1 MVRAITGTKPDDATD
16 RMMGDTYSSMTA
28 RVELVRVYGRGL
40 LSALD
45 ASVMVKIEERPQS
58 IRDWRKLMEGVV
70 TPAEVEVPRSPK
82 PEREERVSQPLP
94 QATIAL
100 MPTVELPESAISG
113 VFLDT
118 PEELPNQPSHRSS
131 AQRIIVGVL
140 VGVCLLV
147 LIPFI
152 AAVLDRD
159 KGNQTGNATPV
170 EEKKATSSLVK
181 NVKIQS
187 AIYEIDLAEYRTDD
201 LPKIVKIAKQ
211 IKLETNSGEGVKMLT
226 RGTEVKLLNR
236 DGLELII
243 ETTDGVAKGRV
254 AIETTDLYGVL
265 AQAKFDK
272 DAGKVAGGTTPASP
286 KPPVNPTAPV
296 NPPPV
301 ADPTPPVGTPA
312 PATDGPMVAS
322 GEGGTG
328 GPDNSAPTPEPAD
341 KKLSPDELV
350 ALMKK
355 FIAAGT
361 LKEFKAE
368 QVVTW
373 KAGEDESIDGV
384 NYQIGLVTY
393 KAQTIFGEKPVNA
406 KALIKG
412 GEVNRWVFAKSG
424 MEMR

>member
-1 MVRAITGTKPDDATD
+1 MRYAKFA
-16 RMMGDTYSSMTA
+16 
-28 RVELVRVYGRGL
+28 
-40 LSALD
+40 
-45 ASVMVKIEERPQS
+45 
-58 IRDWRKLMEGVV
+58 
-70 TPAEVEVPRSPK
+70 
-82 PEREERVSQPLP
+82 
-94 QATIAL
+94 
-100 MPTVELPESAISG
+100 
-113 VFLDT
+113 
-118 PEELPNQPSHRSS
+118 
-131 AQRIIVGVL
+131 IIVFVL
-140 VGVCLLV
+140 FFLGYVLGPTITPMLV
-147 LIPFI
+147 
-152 AAVLDRD
+152 
-159 KGNQTGNATPV
+159 K
-170 EEKKATSSLVK
+170 EKKTTSSLVK

-187 AIYEIDLAEYRTDD
+187 AIYKIDLAEYRTDD

-254 AIETTDLYGVL
+254 AVETTDLYGVL

-272 DAGKVAGGTTPASP
+272 DAGKVAGGPTTAPP
-286 KPPVNPTAPV
+286 KPPVDPPAPV

-301 ADPTPPVGTPA
+301 ADPTPPVATPPA
-312 PATDGPMVAS
+312 PATGGPMVAS
-322 GEGGTG
+322 GDGGTDG
-328 GPDNSAPTPEPAD
+328 SDNSAPTPEPAD

>member
-1 MVRAITGTKPDDATD
+1 MRYAKFA
-16 RMMGDTYSSMTA
+16 
-28 RVELVRVYGRGL
+28 
-40 LSALD
+40 
-45 ASVMVKIEERPQS
+45 
-58 IRDWRKLMEGVV
+58 
-70 TPAEVEVPRSPK
+70 
-82 PEREERVSQPLP
+82 
-94 QATIAL
+94 
-100 MPTVELPESAISG
+100 
-113 VFLDT
+113 
-118 PEELPNQPSHRSS
+118 
-131 AQRIIVGVL
+131 IIVFVL
-140 VGVCLLV
+140 FFLGYVLGPTITPMLV
-147 LIPFI
+147 
-152 AAVLDRD
+152 
-159 KGNQTGNATPV
+159 K
-170 EEKKATSSLVK
+170 EKKATSSLVK

-254 AIETTDLYGVL
+254 AIEITDLYGVL

-272 DAGKVAGGTTPASP
+272 DAGKVAGRPTPDSS
-286 KPPVNPTAPV
+286 KPPVNPPAPV

-301 ADPTPPVGTPA
+301 ADPTPPPVATP
-312 PATDGPMVAS
+312 PDLATGGPMVAS
-322 GEGGTG
+322 GDGGTDG
-328 GPDNSAPTPEPAD
+328 SDNSEPAPEPAD

-373 KAGEDESIDGV
+373 KPGEDESIDGV
-384 NYQIGLVTY
+384 SYQIGLVTY

-424 MEMR
+424 ME

>member
-1 MVRAITGTKPDDATD
+1 MRYAKFA
-16 RMMGDTYSSMTA
+16 
-28 RVELVRVYGRGL
+28 
-40 LSALD
+40 
-45 ASVMVKIEERPQS
+45 
-58 IRDWRKLMEGVV
+58 
-70 TPAEVEVPRSPK
+70 
-82 PEREERVSQPLP
+82 
-94 QATIAL
+94 
-100 MPTVELPESAISG
+100 
-113 VFLDT
+113 
-118 PEELPNQPSHRSS
+118 
-131 AQRIIVGVL
+131 IIVFVL
-140 VGVCLLV
+140 FFLGYVLGPTITPMLV
-147 LIPFI
+147 
-152 AAVLDRD
+152 
-159 KGNQTGNATPV
+159 K
-170 EEKKATSSLVK
+170 EKKATSSLVK

-254 AIETTDLYGVL
+254 AIEITDLYGVL

-272 DAGKVAGGTTPASP
+272 DAGKVAGRPTPDSP
-286 KPPVNPTAPV
+286 KPPVNPPAPV

-301 ADPTPPVGTPA
+301 VDPTPPPVATP
-312 PATDGPMVAS
+312 PDLATGGPMVAS
-322 GEGGTG
+322 GDGGTDG
-328 GPDNSAPTPEPAD
+328 SDNSEPAPEPAD

-373 KAGEDESIDGV
+373 KPGEDESIDGV
-384 NYQIGLVTY
+384 SYQIGLVTY

>member
-1 MVRAITGTKPDDATD
+1 MRYAKFA
-16 RMMGDTYSSMTA
+16 
-28 RVELVRVYGRGL
+28 
-40 LSALD
+40 
-45 ASVMVKIEERPQS
+45 
-58 IRDWRKLMEGVV
+58 
-70 TPAEVEVPRSPK
+70 
-82 PEREERVSQPLP
+82 
-94 QATIAL
+94 
-100 MPTVELPESAISG
+100 
-113 VFLDT
+113 
-118 PEELPNQPSHRSS
+118 
-131 AQRIIVGVL
+131 IIVFVL
-140 VGVCLLV
+140 FFLGYVLGPTITPMLV
-147 LIPFI
+147 
-152 AAVLDRD
+152 
-159 KGNQTGNATPV
+159 K
-170 EEKKATSSLVK
+170 EKKATSSLVK
-181 NVKIQS
+181 NVRIGS

-201 LPKIVKIAKQ
+201 LPKIVKIAKL

-254 AIETTDLYGVL
+254 AVETTDLYGVL

-272 DAGKVAGGTTPASP
+272 DAGKVAGGPTTAPP
-286 KPPVNPTAPV
+286 KPPVNPPAPV

-301 ADPTPPVGTPA
+301 ADPTPPVATPPA
-312 PATDGPMVAS
+312 PAAGGPMVAS
-322 GEGGTG
+322 GDGGTDG
-328 GPDNSAPTPEPAD
+328 SDNSAPTPEPAD

-412 GEVNRWVFAKSG
+412 GEVDRWVFAKSG

>member
-1 MVRAITGTKPDDATD
+1 MRYAKFA
-16 RMMGDTYSSMTA
+16 
-28 RVELVRVYGRGL
+28 
-40 LSALD
+40 
-45 ASVMVKIEERPQS
+45 
-58 IRDWRKLMEGVV
+58 
-70 TPAEVEVPRSPK
+70 
-82 PEREERVSQPLP
+82 
-94 QATIAL
+94 
-100 MPTVELPESAISG
+100 
-113 VFLDT
+113 
-118 PEELPNQPSHRSS
+118 
-131 AQRIIVGVL
+131 IIVFVL
-140 VGVCLLV
+140 FFLGYVLGPTITPMLV
-147 LIPFI
+147 
-152 AAVLDRD
+152 
-159 KGNQTGNATPV
+159 K
-170 EEKKATSSLVK
+170 EKKTTSSLVK

-187 AIYEIDLAEYRTDD
+187 AIYKIDLAEYRTDD

-254 AIETTDLYGVL
+254 AVETTDLYGVL

-272 DAGKVAGGTTPASP
+272 DAGKVAGGPTTAPP
-286 KPPVNPTAPV
+286 KPPVDPPAPV

-301 ADPTPPVGTPA
+301 ADPTPPVATPPA
-312 PATDGPMVAS
+312 PATGGPMVAS
-322 GEGGTG
+322 GDGGTDG
-328 GPDNSAPTPEPAD
+328 SDNSEPTPEPAD

>member
-1 MVRAITGTKPDDATD
+1 MRYAKFA
-16 RMMGDTYSSMTA
+16 
-28 RVELVRVYGRGL
+28 
-40 LSALD
+40 
-45 ASVMVKIEERPQS
+45 
-58 IRDWRKLMEGVV
+58 
-70 TPAEVEVPRSPK
+70 
-82 PEREERVSQPLP
+82 
-94 QATIAL
+94 
-100 MPTVELPESAISG
+100 
-113 VFLDT
+113 
-118 PEELPNQPSHRSS
+118 
-131 AQRIIVGVL
+131 IIVFVL
-140 VGVCLLV
+140 FFLGYVLGPTITPMLV
-147 LIPFI
+147 
-152 AAVLDRD
+152 
-159 KGNQTGNATPV
+159 K
-170 EEKKATSSLVK
+170 EKKATSSLVK

-211 IKLETNSGEGVKMLT
+211 VKLKTNSGEGVKMLT

-243 ETTDGVAKGRV
+243 ETIDGVAKGRV
-254 AIETTDLYGVL
+254 DIETTDLYGVL

-272 DAGKVAGGTTPASP
+272 DAGKVAGGPTPTSP

-301 ADPTPPVGTPA
+301 ADPTPPVATPPA
-312 PATDGPMVAS
+312 PATGGPMVAS
-322 GEGGTG
+322 GDGGTD
-328 GPDNSAPTPEPAD
+328 GPDNAAPTPEPGD

>member
-1 MVRAITGTKPDDATD
+1 MRYAKFA
-16 RMMGDTYSSMTA
+16 
-28 RVELVRVYGRGL
+28 
-40 LSALD
+40 
-45 ASVMVKIEERPQS
+45 
-58 IRDWRKLMEGVV
+58 
-70 TPAEVEVPRSPK
+70 
-82 PEREERVSQPLP
+82 
-94 QATIAL
+94 
-100 MPTVELPESAISG
+100 
-113 VFLDT
+113 
-118 PEELPNQPSHRSS
+118 
-131 AQRIIVGVL
+131 IIVFVL
-140 VGVCLLV
+140 FFLGYVLGPTITPMLV
-147 LIPFI
+147 
-152 AAVLDRD
+152 
-159 KGNQTGNATPV
+159 K
-170 EEKKATSSLVK
+170 EKKTTSSLVK

-187 AIYEIDLAEYRTDD
+187 AIYKIDLAEYRTDD

-254 AIETTDLYGVL
+254 AVETTDLYGVL

-272 DAGKVAGGTTPASP
+272 DAGKVAGGPTTAPP
-286 KPPVNPTAPV
+286 KPPVNPPAPV

-301 ADPTPPVGTPA
+301 ADPTPPVATPPA
-312 PATDGPMVAS
+312 PATGGPMVAS
-322 GEGGTG
+322 GDGGTDG
-328 GPDNSAPTPEPAD
+328 SDNSAPTPEPAD

>member
-1 MVRAITGTKPDDATD
+1 MRYAKFA
-16 RMMGDTYSSMTA
+16 
-28 RVELVRVYGRGL
+28 
-40 LSALD
+40 
-45 ASVMVKIEERPQS
+45 
-58 IRDWRKLMEGVV
+58 
-70 TPAEVEVPRSPK
+70 
-82 PEREERVSQPLP
+82 
-94 QATIAL
+94 
-100 MPTVELPESAISG
+100 
-113 VFLDT
+113 
-118 PEELPNQPSHRSS
+118 
-131 AQRIIVGVL
+131 IIVFVL
-140 VGVCLLV
+140 FFLGYVLGPTITPMLV
-147 LIPFI
+147 
-152 AAVLDRD
+152 
-159 KGNQTGNATPV
+159 K
-170 EEKKATSSLVK
+170 EKKATSSLVK

-211 IKLETNSGEGVKMLT
+211 IKLETNSGEGVKILT

-254 AIETTDLYGVL
+254 AIEITDLYGVL

-272 DAGKVAGGTTPASP
+272 DAGKVAGSPTPDSP
-286 KPPVNPTAPV
+286 KPPVNPPAPV

-301 ADPTPPVGTPA
+301 ADPTPPPVATP
-312 PATDGPMVAS
+312 PDLATGGPMVAS
-322 GEGGTG
+322 GDGGTDG
-328 GPDNSAPTPEPAD
+328 SDNSEPAPEPAD

-384 NYQIGLVTY
+384 SYQIGLVTY

>member
-1 MVRAITGTKPDDATD
+1 MRYAKFA
-16 RMMGDTYSSMTA
+16 
-28 RVELVRVYGRGL
+28 
-40 LSALD
+40 
-45 ASVMVKIEERPQS
+45 
-58 IRDWRKLMEGVV
+58 
-70 TPAEVEVPRSPK
+70 
-82 PEREERVSQPLP
+82 
-94 QATIAL
+94 
-100 MPTVELPESAISG
+100 
-113 VFLDT
+113 
-118 PEELPNQPSHRSS
+118 
-131 AQRIIVGVL
+131 IIVFVL
-140 VGVCLLV
+140 FFLGYVLGPTITPMLV
-147 LIPFI
+147 
-152 AAVLDRD
+152 
-159 KGNQTGNATPV
+159 K
-170 EEKKATSSLVK
+170 EKKATSSLVK

-211 IKLETNSGEGVKMLT
+211 IKLKTNSGEGVKMLT

-254 AIETTDLYGVL
+254 DIETTDLYGVL

-272 DAGKVAGGTTPASP
+272 DAGKVAGGPTPTTP

-301 ADPTPPVGTPA
+301 ADPSPPVATPPA
-312 PATDGPMVAS
+312 PATGAPMVAS
-322 GEGGTG
+322 GDDGTDG
-328 GPDNSAPTPEPAD
+328 SDNAAPTPEPAD

-368 QVVTW
+368 QVVSW

-412 GEVNRWVFAKSG
+412 GEVNRWVFAKGG

>member
-1 MVRAITGTKPDDATD
+1 MRYAKFA
-16 RMMGDTYSSMTA
+16 
-28 RVELVRVYGRGL
+28 
-40 LSALD
+40 
-45 ASVMVKIEERPQS
+45 
-58 IRDWRKLMEGVV
+58 
-70 TPAEVEVPRSPK
+70 
-82 PEREERVSQPLP
+82 
-94 QATIAL
+94 
-100 MPTVELPESAISG
+100 
-113 VFLDT
+113 
-118 PEELPNQPSHRSS
+118 
-131 AQRIIVGVL
+131 IIVFVL
-140 VGVCLLV
+140 FFLGYVLGPTITPMLV
-147 LIPFI
+147 
-152 AAVLDRD
+152 
-159 KGNQTGNATPV
+159 K
-170 EEKKATSSLVK
+170 EKKATSSLVK

-187 AIYEIDLAEYRTDD
+187 AIYEIDLAEYRADD
-201 LPKIVKIAKQ
+201 LPKIVKIAKK

-272 DAGKVAGGTTPASP
+272 DAGKVAGGPTPASP
-286 KPPVNPTAPV
+286 KPPVNPPAPV

-301 ADPTPPVGTPA
+301 ADPTPPVATP
-312 PATDGPMVAS
+312 PATGGPMVAS
-322 GEGGTG
+322 GDGGTDG
-328 GPDNSAPTPEPAD
+328 SDNSEPVPEPAD

-384 NYQIGLVTY
+384 SYQIGLVTY

>member
-1 MVRAITGTKPDDATD
+1 MRYAKFA
-16 RMMGDTYSSMTA
+16 
-28 RVELVRVYGRGL
+28 
-40 LSALD
+40 
-45 ASVMVKIEERPQS
+45 
-58 IRDWRKLMEGVV
+58 
-70 TPAEVEVPRSPK
+70 
-82 PEREERVSQPLP
+82 
-94 QATIAL
+94 
-100 MPTVELPESAISG
+100 
-113 VFLDT
+113 
-118 PEELPNQPSHRSS
+118 
-131 AQRIIVGVL
+131 IIVFVL
-140 VGVCLLV
+140 FFLGYVLGPTITPMLV
-147 LIPFI
+147 
-152 AAVLDRD
+152 
-159 KGNQTGNATPV
+159 K
-170 EEKKATSSLVK
+170 EKKATSSLVK

-254 AIETTDLYGVL
+254 AIEITDLYGVL

-272 DAGKVAGGTTPASP
+272 DAGKVAGRPTPDSP
-286 KPPVNPTAPV
+286 KPPVNPPAPV

-301 ADPTPPVGTPA
+301 ADPTPPPVATP
-312 PATDGPMVAS
+312 PDLATGGPMVAS
-322 GEGGTG
+322 GDGGTDG
-328 GPDNSAPTPEPAD
+328 SDNSEPAPEPAD

-384 NYQIGLVTY
+384 SYQIGLVTY

>member
-1 MVRAITGTKPDDATD
+1 MRYAKFA
-16 RMMGDTYSSMTA
+16 
-28 RVELVRVYGRGL
+28 
-40 LSALD
+40 
-45 ASVMVKIEERPQS
+45 
-58 IRDWRKLMEGVV
+58 
-70 TPAEVEVPRSPK
+70 
-82 PEREERVSQPLP
+82 
-94 QATIAL
+94 
-100 MPTVELPESAISG
+100 
-113 VFLDT
+113 
-118 PEELPNQPSHRSS
+118 
-131 AQRIIVGVL
+131 IIVFVL
-140 VGVCLLV
+140 YFLGYVLGPTITPMLV
-147 LIPFI
+147 
-152 AAVLDRD
+152 
-159 KGNQTGNATPV
+159 N
-170 EEKKATSSLVK
+170 EKKTTSSLVK

-187 AIYEIDLAEYRTDD
+187 AIYKIDLAEYRTDD
-201 LPKIVKIAKQ
+201 LPEIVKIAKQ

-254 AIETTDLYGVL
+254 AVETTDLYGVL

-272 DAGKVAGGTTPASP
+272 DAGKVAGGPTAAPP
-286 KPPVNPTAPV
+286 KPPVNPPAPV

-301 ADPTPPVGTPA
+301 ADPSPPVATPPA
-312 PATDGPMVAS
+312 PGAGSPMVTSGDGGTDGS
-322 GEGGTG
+322 
-328 GPDNSAPTPEPAD
+328 DNSEPAPEPAD

-361 LKEFKAE
+361 LKEFKAD

-373 KAGEDESIDGV
+373 KTGEDESIDGV
-384 NYQIGLVTY
+384 NYQIGMVTY

-412 GEVNRWVFAKSG
+412 GEVDRWVFAKSG

>member
-1 MVRAITGTKPDDATD
+1 MRYAKFA
-16 RMMGDTYSSMTA
+16 
-28 RVELVRVYGRGL
+28 
-40 LSALD
+40 
-45 ASVMVKIEERPQS
+45 
-58 IRDWRKLMEGVV
+58 
-70 TPAEVEVPRSPK
+70 
-82 PEREERVSQPLP
+82 
-94 QATIAL
+94 
-100 MPTVELPESAISG
+100 
-113 VFLDT
+113 
-118 PEELPNQPSHRSS
+118 
-131 AQRIIVGVL
+131 IIVFVL
-140 VGVCLLV
+140 FFLGYVLGPTITPMLV
-147 LIPFI
+147 
-152 AAVLDRD
+152 
-159 KGNQTGNATPV
+159 K
-170 EEKKATSSLVK
+170 EKKATSSLVK

-243 ETTDGVAKGRV
+243 ETIDGVAKGRV

-265 AQAKFDK
+265 AQAKFEK
-272 DAGKVAGGTTPASP
+272 DAGKVAGGPTAAPP
-286 KPPVNPTAPV
+286 KPPVNPPAPV

-301 ADPTPPVGTPA
+301 ADPTPPVVTPPA
-312 PATDGPMVAS
+312 PATGGPMVAS
-322 GEGGTG
+322 GDGGTDG
-328 GPDNSAPTPEPAD
+328 TDNSEPAPEPAD

-412 GEVNRWVFAKSG
+412 GEINRWVFAKSG

>member
-1 MVRAITGTKPDDATD
+1 MRYAKFA
-16 RMMGDTYSSMTA
+16 
-28 RVELVRVYGRGL
+28 
-40 LSALD
+40 
-45 ASVMVKIEERPQS
+45 
-58 IRDWRKLMEGVV
+58 
-70 TPAEVEVPRSPK
+70 
-82 PEREERVSQPLP
+82 
-94 QATIAL
+94 
-100 MPTVELPESAISG
+100 
-113 VFLDT
+113 
-118 PEELPNQPSHRSS
+118 
-131 AQRIIVGVL
+131 IIVFVL
-140 VGVCLLV
+140 FFLGYVLGPTITPMLV
-147 LIPFI
+147 
-152 AAVLDRD
+152 
-159 KGNQTGNATPV
+159 K
-170 EEKKATSSLVK
+170 EKKATSSLVK

-211 IKLETNSGEGVKMLT
+211 IKLKTNSGEGVKMLT

-254 AIETTDLYGVL
+254 DIETTDLYGVL

-272 DAGKVAGGTTPASP
+272 DAGKVAGGPTPTTP

-301 ADPTPPVGTPA
+301 ADPSPPVATPPA
-312 PATDGPMVAS
+312 PATGAPMVAS
-322 GEGGTG
+322 GDDGTDG
-328 GPDNSAPTPEPAD
+328 SDNAAPTPEPAD

-368 QVVTW
+368 QVVSW

>member
-1 MVRAITGTKPDDATD
+1 MRYAKFA
-16 RMMGDTYSSMTA
+16 
-28 RVELVRVYGRGL
+28 
-40 LSALD
+40 
-45 ASVMVKIEERPQS
+45 
-58 IRDWRKLMEGVV
+58 
-70 TPAEVEVPRSPK
+70 
-82 PEREERVSQPLP
+82 
-94 QATIAL
+94 
-100 MPTVELPESAISG
+100 
-113 VFLDT
+113 
-118 PEELPNQPSHRSS
+118 
-131 AQRIIVGVL
+131 IIVFVL
-140 VGVCLLV
+140 FFLGYVLGPTITPMLV
-147 LIPFI
+147 
-152 AAVLDRD
+152 
-159 KGNQTGNATPV
+159 K
-170 EEKKATSSLVK
+170 EKKATSSLVK

-254 AIETTDLYGVL
+254 AVETTDLYGVL

-272 DAGKVAGGTTPASP
+272 DAGKVAGGPTAAPP
-286 KPPVNPTAPV
+286 KPPVNPPAPV

-301 ADPTPPVGTPA
+301 ADPTPPVVTPPA
-312 PATDGPMVAS
+312 PATGGPMVAS
-322 GEGGTG
+322 GDGGTDG
-328 GPDNSAPTPEPAD
+328 TDNSEPAPEPAD

>member
-1 MVRAITGTKPDDATD
+1 MRYAKFA
-16 RMMGDTYSSMTA
+16 
-28 RVELVRVYGRGL
+28 
-40 LSALD
+40 
-45 ASVMVKIEERPQS
+45 
-58 IRDWRKLMEGVV
+58 
-70 TPAEVEVPRSPK
+70 
-82 PEREERVSQPLP
+82 
-94 QATIAL
+94 
-100 MPTVELPESAISG
+100 
-113 VFLDT
+113 
-118 PEELPNQPSHRSS
+118 
-131 AQRIIVGVL
+131 IIVVVL
-140 VGVCLLV
+140 HLLGLMLGPSIGPMLV
-147 LIPFI
+147 
-152 AAVLDRD
+152 
-159 KGNQTGNATPV
+159 K
-170 EEKKATSSLVK
+170 EKKTTSSLVK
-181 NVKIQS
+181 KVKVQN
-187 AIYEIDLAEYRTDD
+187 AIYEIDLAEYRADD
-201 LPKIVKIAKQ
+201 LPTIVKIAKQ
-211 IKLETNSGEGVKMLT
+211 VKLATNSGEGVKMLT

-254 AIETTDLYGVL
+254 AVETTDLYGVL

-272 DAGKVAGGTTPASP
+272 DAGKVAGGPTTAPP
-286 KPPVNPTAPV
+286 KPPVNPPAPV

-301 ADPTPPVGTPA
+301 ADPTPTVATPPA
-312 PATDGPMVAS
+312 PATGGPMVAS
-322 GEGGTG
+322 EDGGTDG
-328 GPDNSAPTPEPAD
+328 SDNSAPTPEPAD
-341 KKLSPDELV
+341 KKLSPEELV

-361 LKEFKAE
+361 LKEFKPE

>member
-1 MVRAITGTKPDDATD
+1 MRYAKFA
-16 RMMGDTYSSMTA
+16 
-28 RVELVRVYGRGL
+28 
-40 LSALD
+40 
-45 ASVMVKIEERPQS
+45 
-58 IRDWRKLMEGVV
+58 
-70 TPAEVEVPRSPK
+70 
-82 PEREERVSQPLP
+82 
-94 QATIAL
+94 
-100 MPTVELPESAISG
+100 
-113 VFLDT
+113 
-118 PEELPNQPSHRSS
+118 
-131 AQRIIVGVL
+131 IIVFVL
-140 VGVCLLV
+140 FFLGYVLGPTITPMLV
-147 LIPFI
+147 
-152 AAVLDRD
+152 
-159 KGNQTGNATPV
+159 K
-170 EEKKATSSLVK
+170 EKKATSSLVK

-254 AIETTDLYGVL
+254 AIEITDLYGVL

-272 DAGKVAGGTTPASP
+272 DAGKVAGRPTPDSP
-286 KPPVNPTAPV
+286 KPPVNPPAPV

-301 ADPTPPVGTPA
+301 ADPTPPPVATP
-312 PATDGPMVAS
+312 PDLATGGPMVAS
-322 GEGGTG
+322 GDGGTDG
-328 GPDNSAPTPEPAD
+328 SDNSEPAPEPAD

-373 KAGEDESIDGV
+373 KPGEDESIDGV
-384 NYQIGLVTY
+384 SYQIGLVTY

>member
-1 MVRAITGTKPDDATD
+1 MRYAKFA
-16 RMMGDTYSSMTA
+16 
-28 RVELVRVYGRGL
+28 
-40 LSALD
+40 
-45 ASVMVKIEERPQS
+45 
-58 IRDWRKLMEGVV
+58 
-70 TPAEVEVPRSPK
+70 
-82 PEREERVSQPLP
+82 
-94 QATIAL
+94 
-100 MPTVELPESAISG
+100 
-113 VFLDT
+113 
-118 PEELPNQPSHRSS
+118 
-131 AQRIIVGVL
+131 IIVFVL
-140 VGVCLLV
+140 FFLGYVLGPTITPMLV
-147 LIPFI
+147 
-152 AAVLDRD
+152 
-159 KGNQTGNATPV
+159 K
-170 EEKKATSSLVK
+170 EKKTTSSLVK

-187 AIYEIDLAEYRTDD
+187 AIYKIDLAEYRTDD

-254 AIETTDLYGVL
+254 AVETTDLYGVL

-272 DAGKVAGGTTPASP
+272 DAGKVAGGPTTAPP
-286 KPPVNPTAPV
+286 KPPVNPPAPV

-301 ADPTPPVGTPA
+301 ADPTPPVATPPA
-312 PATDGPMVAS
+312 PATGGPMVAS
-322 GEGGTG
+322 GDGGTDG
-328 GPDNSAPTPEPAD
+328 SDNSAPTPEPAD

-368 QVVTW
+368 QVVSW

>member
-1 MVRAITGTKPDDATD
+1 MRYAKFA
-16 RMMGDTYSSMTA
+16 
-28 RVELVRVYGRGL
+28 
-40 LSALD
+40 
-45 ASVMVKIEERPQS
+45 
-58 IRDWRKLMEGVV
+58 
-70 TPAEVEVPRSPK
+70 
-82 PEREERVSQPLP
+82 
-94 QATIAL
+94 
-100 MPTVELPESAISG
+100 
-113 VFLDT
+113 
-118 PEELPNQPSHRSS
+118 
-131 AQRIIVGVL
+131 IIVFVL
-140 VGVCLLV
+140 FFLGYVLGPTITPMLV
-147 LIPFI
+147 
-152 AAVLDRD
+152 
-159 KGNQTGNATPV
+159 K
-170 EEKKATSSLVK
+170 EKKTTSSLVK

-211 IKLETNSGEGVKMLT
+211 VKLATNSGEGVKMLT

-254 AIETTDLYGVL
+254 DIETTDLYGVL

-272 DAGKVAGGTTPASP
+272 DAGKVAGGPTPASP
-286 KPPVNPTAPV
+286 KPPVNPPAPV

-301 ADPTPPVGTPA
+301 ADPTPPVVTPPV
-312 PATDGPMVAS
+312 PASGGPMVAS
-322 GEGGTG
+322 GDGGTDG
-328 GPDNSAPTPEPAD
+328 SDNSEPTPEPAD

-412 GEVNRWVFAKSG
+412 GEINRWVFAKSG

>member
-1 MVRAITGTKPDDATD
+1 MK
-16 RMMGDTYSSMTA
+16 
-28 RVELVRVYGRGL
+28 
-40 LSALD
+40 
-45 ASVMVKIEERPQS
+45 
-58 IRDWRKLMEGVV
+58 
-70 TPAEVEVPRSPK
+70 
-82 PEREERVSQPLP
+82 
-94 QATIAL
+94 
-100 MPTVELPESAISG
+100 
-113 VFLDT
+113 
-118 PEELPNQPSHRSS
+118 
-131 AQRIIVGVL
+131 
-140 VGVCLLV
+140 
-147 LIPFI
+147 
-152 AAVLDRD
+152 
-159 KGNQTGNATPV
+159 
-170 EEKKATSSLVK
+170 EKKATSSLVK

-254 AIETTDLYGVL
+254 AIEITDLYGVL

-272 DAGKVAGGTTPASP
+272 DAGKVAGRPTPDSP
-286 KPPVNPTAPV
+286 KPPVNPPAPV

-301 ADPTPPVGTPA
+301 ADPTPPPVATP
-312 PATDGPMVAS
+312 PDLATGGPMVAS
-322 GEGGTG
+322 GDGGTDG
-328 GPDNSAPTPEPAD
+328 SDNSEPAPEPAD

-373 KAGEDESIDGV
+373 KPGEDESIDGV
-384 NYQIGLVTY
+384 SYQIGLVTY

>member
-1 MVRAITGTKPDDATD
+1 MRYAKFA
-16 RMMGDTYSSMTA
+16 
-28 RVELVRVYGRGL
+28 
-40 LSALD
+40 
-45 ASVMVKIEERPQS
+45 
-58 IRDWRKLMEGVV
+58 
-70 TPAEVEVPRSPK
+70 
-82 PEREERVSQPLP
+82 
-94 QATIAL
+94 
-100 MPTVELPESAISG
+100 
-113 VFLDT
+113 
-118 PEELPNQPSHRSS
+118 
-131 AQRIIVGVL
+131 IIVFVL
-140 VGVCLLV
+140 FFLGYV
-147 LIPFI
+147 LGPTI
-152 AAVLDRD
+152 
-159 KGNQTGNATPV
+159 TPMLV
-170 EEKKATSSLVK
+170 EEKKTPSSLVK

-211 IKLETNSGEGVKMLT
+211 VKLATNSGEGVKMLT

-254 AIETTDLYGVL
+254 AVETTDLYGVL

-272 DAGKVAGGTTPASP
+272 DAGKVAGGPTTAPL
-286 KPPVNPTAPV
+286 KPPVNPPAPV

-301 ADPTPPVGTPA
+301 ADPTPPVPTP
-312 PATDGPMVAS
+312 PTPDTGGPMVAN
-322 GEGGTG
+322 GDGGTVG
-328 GPDNSAPTPEPAD
+328 SDNSEPTPEPAD

>member
-1 MVRAITGTKPDDATD
+1 MRYAKFA
-16 RMMGDTYSSMTA
+16 
-28 RVELVRVYGRGL
+28 
-40 LSALD
+40 
-45 ASVMVKIEERPQS
+45 
-58 IRDWRKLMEGVV
+58 
-70 TPAEVEVPRSPK
+70 
-82 PEREERVSQPLP
+82 
-94 QATIAL
+94 
-100 MPTVELPESAISG
+100 
-113 VFLDT
+113 
-118 PEELPNQPSHRSS
+118 
-131 AQRIIVGVL
+131 IIVFVL
-140 VGVCLLV
+140 FFLGYVLGPTITPMLV
-147 LIPFI
+147 
-152 AAVLDRD
+152 
-159 KGNQTGNATPV
+159 K
-170 EEKKATSSLVK
+170 EKKTTSSLVK

-254 AIETTDLYGVL
+254 DIETTDLYGVL

-272 DAGKVAGGTTPASP
+272 DAGKVAGGPTPASP
-286 KPPVNPTAPV
+286 KPPVNPPAPV

-301 ADPTPPVGTPA
+301 ADPSPPVATPA
-312 PATDGPMVAS
+312 PDPGAPMVSSGDGGSDGPDKS
-322 GEGGTG
+322 
-328 GPDNSAPTPEPAD
+328 PPTPEPGD
-341 KKLSPDELV
+341 KKLSPDEIV
-350 ALMKK
+350 SLMKK

-373 KAGEDESIDGV
+373 KPGEDESIDGV

-412 GEVNRWVFAKSG
+412 GEVDRWVFAKSG

>member
-1 MVRAITGTKPDDATD
+1 MRYAKFA
-16 RMMGDTYSSMTA
+16 
-28 RVELVRVYGRGL
+28 
-40 LSALD
+40 
-45 ASVMVKIEERPQS
+45 
-58 IRDWRKLMEGVV
+58 
-70 TPAEVEVPRSPK
+70 
-82 PEREERVSQPLP
+82 
-94 QATIAL
+94 
-100 MPTVELPESAISG
+100 
-113 VFLDT
+113 
-118 PEELPNQPSHRSS
+118 
-131 AQRIIVGVL
+131 IIVFVL
-140 VGVCLLV
+140 FFLGYVLGPTITPMLV
-147 LIPFI
+147 
-152 AAVLDRD
+152 
-159 KGNQTGNATPV
+159 K
-170 EEKKATSSLVK
+170 EKKATSSLVK

-187 AIYEIDLAEYRTDD
+187 AIYKIDLAEYRTDD

-254 AIETTDLYGVL
+254 AVETTDLYGVL

-272 DAGKVAGGTTPASP
+272 DAGKVAGGPTTAPP
-286 KPPVNPTAPV
+286 KPQDNPPAPV

-301 ADPTPPVGTPA
+301 ADPTPPVATPPA
-312 PATDGPMVAS
+312 PATGGPMVAS
-322 GEGGTG
+322 GDGGTDG
-328 GPDNSAPTPEPAD
+328 SDNSEPTPEPAD

>member
-1 MVRAITGTKPDDATD
+1 MRYAKFA
-16 RMMGDTYSSMTA
+16 
-28 RVELVRVYGRGL
+28 
-40 LSALD
+40 
-45 ASVMVKIEERPQS
+45 
-58 IRDWRKLMEGVV
+58 
-70 TPAEVEVPRSPK
+70 
-82 PEREERVSQPLP
+82 
-94 QATIAL
+94 
-100 MPTVELPESAISG
+100 
-113 VFLDT
+113 
-118 PEELPNQPSHRSS
+118 
-131 AQRIIVGVL
+131 IIVFVL
-140 VGVCLLV
+140 FFLGYVLGPTITPMLV
-147 LIPFI
+147 
-152 AAVLDRD
+152 
-159 KGNQTGNATPV
+159 K
-170 EEKKATSSLVK
+170 EKKATSSLVK

-211 IKLETNSGEGVKMLT
+211 IKLKTNSGEGVKILT

-254 AIETTDLYGVL
+254 DIETTDLYGVL

-272 DAGKVAGGTTPASP
+272 DAGKVAGGPTPTTP

-301 ADPTPPVGTPA
+301 ADPSPPVATPPA
-312 PATDGPMVAS
+312 PATGAPMVAS
-322 GEGGTG
+322 GDDGTDG
-328 GPDNSAPTPEPAD
+328 SDNAAPTPEPAD

-368 QVVTW
+368 QVVSW

>member
-1 MVRAITGTKPDDATD
+1 MRYAKFA
-16 RMMGDTYSSMTA
+16 
-28 RVELVRVYGRGL
+28 
-40 LSALD
+40 
-45 ASVMVKIEERPQS
+45 
-58 IRDWRKLMEGVV
+58 
-70 TPAEVEVPRSPK
+70 
-82 PEREERVSQPLP
+82 
-94 QATIAL
+94 
-100 MPTVELPESAISG
+100 
-113 VFLDT
+113 
-118 PEELPNQPSHRSS
+118 
-131 AQRIIVGVL
+131 IIVFVL
-140 VGVCLLV
+140 FFLGYVLGPTITPILV
-147 LIPFI
+147 
-152 AAVLDRD
+152 
-159 KGNQTGNATPV
+159 K
-170 EEKKATSSLVK
+170 EKKATSSLVK

-187 AIYEIDLAEYRTDD
+187 AIYKIDLAEYRTDD

-254 AIETTDLYGVL
+254 AVETTDLYGVL

-272 DAGKVAGGTTPASP
+272 DAGKVAGGPTTAPP
-286 KPPVNPTAPV
+286 KPPVDPPAPV

-301 ADPTPPVGTPA
+301 ADPTPPVATPPA
-312 PATDGPMVAS
+312 PATGGPMVAS
-322 GEGGTG
+322 GDGGTDG
-328 GPDNSAPTPEPAD
+328 SDNSAPTPEPAD

>member
-1 MVRAITGTKPDDATD
+1 MRYAKFA
-16 RMMGDTYSSMTA
+16 
-28 RVELVRVYGRGL
+28 
-40 LSALD
+40 
-45 ASVMVKIEERPQS
+45 
-58 IRDWRKLMEGVV
+58 
-70 TPAEVEVPRSPK
+70 
-82 PEREERVSQPLP
+82 
-94 QATIAL
+94 
-100 MPTVELPESAISG
+100 
-113 VFLDT
+113 
-118 PEELPNQPSHRSS
+118 
-131 AQRIIVGVL
+131 IIVFVL
-140 VGVCLLV
+140 FFLGYVLGPTITPMLV
-147 LIPFI
+147 
-152 AAVLDRD
+152 
-159 KGNQTGNATPV
+159 K
-170 EEKKATSSLVK
+170 EKKATSSLVK

-254 AIETTDLYGVL
+254 AVETTDLYGVL
-265 AQAKFDK
+265 AQAKFEK
-272 DAGKVAGGTTPASP
+272 DAGKVAGGPTAAPP
-286 KPPVNPTAPV
+286 KPPVNPPAPV

-301 ADPTPPVGTPA
+301 ADPTPPVVTPPA
-312 PATDGPMVAS
+312 PATGGPMVAS
-322 GEGGTG
+322 GDGGTDG
-328 GPDNSAPTPEPAD
+328 TDNSEPAPEPAD

-412 GEVNRWVFAKSG
+412 GEINRWVFAKSG

>member
-1 MVRAITGTKPDDATD
+1 M
-16 RMMGDTYSSMTA
+16 
-28 RVELVRVYGRGL
+28 LV
-40 LSALD
+40 
-45 ASVMVKIEERPQS
+45 K
-58 IRDWRKLMEGVV
+58 
-70 TPAEVEVPRSPK
+70 
-82 PEREERVSQPLP
+82 
-94 QATIAL
+94 
-100 MPTVELPESAISG
+100 
-113 VFLDT
+113 
-118 PEELPNQPSHRSS
+118 
-131 AQRIIVGVL
+131 
-140 VGVCLLV
+140 
-147 LIPFI
+147 
-152 AAVLDRD
+152 
-159 KGNQTGNATPV
+159 
-170 EEKKATSSLVK
+170 EKKTTSSLVK

-187 AIYEIDLAEYRTDD
+187 AIYKIDLAEYRTDD

-254 AIETTDLYGVL
+254 AVETTDLYGVL

-272 DAGKVAGGTTPASP
+272 DAGKVAGGPTTAPP
-286 KPPVNPTAPV
+286 KPPVDPPAPV

-301 ADPTPPVGTPA
+301 ADPTPPVATPPA
-312 PATDGPMVAS
+312 PATGGPMVAS
-322 GEGGTG
+322 GDGGTDG
-328 GPDNSAPTPEPAD
+328 SDNSEPTPEPAD

>member
-1 MVRAITGTKPDDATD
+1 MRYAKFA
-16 RMMGDTYSSMTA
+16 
-28 RVELVRVYGRGL
+28 
-40 LSALD
+40 
-45 ASVMVKIEERPQS
+45 
-58 IRDWRKLMEGVV
+58 
-70 TPAEVEVPRSPK
+70 
-82 PEREERVSQPLP
+82 
-94 QATIAL
+94 
-100 MPTVELPESAISG
+100 
-113 VFLDT
+113 
-118 PEELPNQPSHRSS
+118 
-131 AQRIIVGVL
+131 IIVFVL
-140 VGVCLLV
+140 FFLGYVLGPTITPMLV
-147 LIPFI
+147 
-152 AAVLDRD
+152 
-159 KGNQTGNATPV
+159 K
-170 EEKKATSSLVK
+170 EKKATSSLVK

-211 IKLETNSGEGVKMLT
+211 IKLETNSGEGVKLLT

-254 AIETTDLYGVL
+254 DIETTDLYGVL

-272 DAGKVAGGTTPASP
+272 DAGKVAGGPTSAPP
-286 KPPVNPTAPV
+286 KPPVNPPPLVNPPAPV

-301 ADPTPPVGTPA
+301 GDPTPPVVTP
-312 PATDGPMVAS
+312 PTP
-322 GEGGTG
+322 ETG
-328 GPDNSAPTPEPAD
+328 GAMATTGDGGKDEPDKLPPTPEPAD
-341 KKLSPDELV
+341 KKLSPDEIV

-412 GEVNRWVFAKSG
+412 GEVDRWVFAKSG

>member
-1 MVRAITGTKPDDATD
+1 MRYAKFA
-16 RMMGDTYSSMTA
+16 
-28 RVELVRVYGRGL
+28 
-40 LSALD
+40 
-45 ASVMVKIEERPQS
+45 
-58 IRDWRKLMEGVV
+58 
-70 TPAEVEVPRSPK
+70 
-82 PEREERVSQPLP
+82 
-94 QATIAL
+94 
-100 MPTVELPESAISG
+100 
-113 VFLDT
+113 
-118 PEELPNQPSHRSS
+118 
-131 AQRIIVGVL
+131 IIVFVL
-140 VGVCLLV
+140 FFLGYVLGPTITPMLV
-147 LIPFI
+147 
-152 AAVLDRD
+152 
-159 KGNQTGNATPV
+159 K
-170 EEKKATSSLVK
+170 EKKATSSLVK

-187 AIYEIDLAEYRTDD
+187 AIYEIDLAEYRADD
-201 LPKIVKIAKQ
+201 LPKIVKIAKK

-254 AIETTDLYGVL
+254 AIEATDLYGVL

-272 DAGKVAGGTTPASP
+272 DAGKVAGGPTPASP
-286 KPPVNPTAPV
+286 KPPVNPPAPV

-301 ADPTPPVGTPA
+301 AAPTPPVATPPA
-312 PATDGPMVAS
+312 PAAGVPMVAS
-322 GEGGTG
+322 GDGGTDG
-328 GPDNSAPTPEPAD
+328 SDNSAPTPEPAD

>member
-1 MVRAITGTKPDDATD
+1 MRYAKFA
-16 RMMGDTYSSMTA
+16 
-28 RVELVRVYGRGL
+28 
-40 LSALD
+40 
-45 ASVMVKIEERPQS
+45 
-58 IRDWRKLMEGVV
+58 
-70 TPAEVEVPRSPK
+70 
-82 PEREERVSQPLP
+82 
-94 QATIAL
+94 
-100 MPTVELPESAISG
+100 
-113 VFLDT
+113 
-118 PEELPNQPSHRSS
+118 
-131 AQRIIVGVL
+131 IIVFVL
-140 VGVCLLV
+140 FFLGYVLGPTITPMLV
-147 LIPFI
+147 
-152 AAVLDRD
+152 
-159 KGNQTGNATPV
+159 K
-170 EEKKATSSLVK
+170 EKKATSSLVK

-187 AIYEIDLAEYRTDD
+187 AIYKIDLAEYRTDD

-254 AIETTDLYGVL
+254 AVETTDLYGVL

-272 DAGKVAGGTTPASP
+272 DAGKVAGGPTTAPP
-286 KPPVNPTAPV
+286 KPPVDPPAPV

-301 ADPTPPVGTPA
+301 ADPTPPVATPPA
-312 PATDGPMVAS
+312 PATGGPMVAS
-322 GEGGTG
+322 GDGGTDG
-328 GPDNSAPTPEPAD
+328 SDNSAPTPEPAD